1 MKVQDTDAY
10 LFMISHACIFIAIN
24 CISVRFLFITNYRIS
39 IAFGVHGD
47 SEENGRRDRENNA

>member
-47 SEENGRRDRENNA
+47 SEENGLRE